1 MSNENE
7 PEEQTEEVE
16 VDTGTTDENANKTP
30 AGSRAPSRA
39 KSRGSIG
46 DERKTITRQGGRSTV
61 HPDSILSGIDDNESA
76 LDDQASE
83 TTCSESNGFDTDLE
97 VEGVLFSVTIF

>member
-7 PEEQTEEVE
+7 PEEQTEEEEMV
-16 VDTGTTDENANKTP
+16 VDMDENANKTP

-46 DERKTITRQGGRSTV
+46 DDRKVKCCGS
-61 HPDSILSGIDDNESA
+61 LA
-76 LDDQASE
+76 L
-83 TTCSESNGFDTDLE
+83 T
-97 VEGVLFSVTIF
+97 